1 MQKLITKYQPSE
13 PGTTTAIAQIAQ
25 AYIEIISG
33 LRRPEQ
39 LARWLSE
46 SAYYD
51 LCQRSAREHRS
62 RQLLGVRQRPVIS
75 IRKTQLFATDSRALM
90 AVVLVDIS
98 GVVRALSVRVEAVN
112 GRPRIVD
119 LILI

>member
-1 MQKLITKYQPSE
+1 MDKLQKAKPSDSRITS
-13 PGTTTAIAQIAQ
+13 AISRIAQ
-25 AYIEIISG
+25 AYVEIISG

-46 SAYYD
+46 AAYYD
-51 LCQRSAREHRS
+51 LCQRTAREHRS
-62 RQLLGVRQRPVIS
+62 RQLLGVKLRPIVS
-75 IRKTQLFATDSRALM
+75 IRKTELFATDSRALM
-90 AVVLVDIS
+90 AVVLVEIN
-98 GVVRALSVRVEAVN
+98 GNVRALSIRVESVN

>member
-1 MQKLITKYQPSE
+1 MDKLQKTQPSD
-13 PGTTTAIAQIAQ
+13 PRITSAISQIAQ
-25 AYIEIISG
+25 AYVEIISG

-46 SAYYD
+46 GAYYD
-51 LCQRSAREHRS
+51 LCQRTAREHRS
-62 RQLLGVRQRPVIS
+62 RQLLGLTLRPIIS
-75 IRKTQLFATDSRALM
+75 IRKTELFATDSRALM
-90 AVVLVDIS
+90 AVVLVEIS
-98 GVVRALSVRVEAVN
+98 GSVRALSIRVESVN